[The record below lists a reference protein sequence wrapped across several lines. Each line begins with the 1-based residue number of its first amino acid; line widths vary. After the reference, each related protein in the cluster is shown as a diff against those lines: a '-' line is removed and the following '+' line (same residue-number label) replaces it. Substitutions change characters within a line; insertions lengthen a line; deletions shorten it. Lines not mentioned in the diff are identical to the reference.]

1 MLPFQTPAHQIQDGL
16 RDSGVRQWCGEKA
29 REECDCK
36 EAGEEDSRLSVWDC
50 ISETVSLKSAKV
62 TFELGGKTLGL
73 GCGGLGGV
81 MGGGGFSGGVLVFYC
96 ISWRVS

>member
-36 EAGEEDSRLSVWDC
+36 EAGEEDSRLPVWSG
-50 ISETVSLKSAKV
+50 ISETVSLESV
-62 TFELGGKTLGL
+62 QVRFEEGGKTLGK
-73 GCGGLGGV
+73 GGGV
-81 MGGGGFSGGVLVFYC
+81 
-96 ISWRVS
+96 SWIYLAGELSL